1 MATRVSPEDDDVFV
15 SVSEQRREFME
26 AKALES
32 DMDLAF
38 HLQLQ
43 EALAASLTLQPS
55 SSSAQS
61 LEKDAVPII
70 PDTPTVVSIQSG
82 ELARLEQELKDREQS
97 EIEMRKAREDLERRI
112 HDDQV
117 AREIMRI
124 PEEEWEESGEFFSKP
139 FGEGS
144 SSSSASAKSVESESV
159 FRLYFKGLVSEER
172 VGKERAALA
181 GIGVALCDPRD
192 NLLLEVRKPLIGTGT
207 SGSGAQ
213 LKALI
218 EGLNAALAL
227 DLKRLTFFCE
237 NRHIFQFITG
247 KWTAKQ
253 RKVAML
259 VSQVKSLQAKFTVCN
274 PILVPRFDIKFAFK
288 LARDAIDSQSQTNQ
302 PAQSITSKNVNE
314 ICVICLEAT
323 DVNQMFSV
331 DGCLHRYC
339 FSCMKQHVEV
349 KLLHGMIPR
358 CPHEDCKSDLTVDNC
373 AKFLTPKHVETMRQ
387 RIKEASIPAT
397 EKVYCPNPRCSA
409 LMSKREL
416 LQDVK
421 SRDVELSGV
430 RKCLKCQCLFC
441 INCKVPWHRNR
452 TCADYKRLNPC
463 PSEDTKLKSLASTN
477 LWRQCVKCNH
487 MIELAEGCYHMT
499 CRCGHEFCY
508 NCGGEWKD
516 KKPTCSC
523 PLWDE
528 GNILHDEDD
537 EDFDFDEE
545 DVSESD
551 SEGHAPGFCND
562 CGQSTDYTGA
572 CLCPVLFEDDILF
585 DGDSDTQ
592 ELKKDEYEG
601 EVKDEGPEE
610 DGYEDESGQEV
621 QEEKHILPAEDG
633 RDIDEEYEE
642 DEEFCDSDCECYE
655 DEVHEKEVREDVQDE
670 WLEQGQEDENF
681 YAENATDF
689 GDEYEEDEEEYCDS
703 DCDRDCDC
711 YDSNSDYY

>member
-1 MATRVSPEDDDVFV
+1 MATGVSPEDDDVFV

-124 PEEEWEESGEFFSKP
+124 PEEEWEESGEFFSMP

-144 SSSSASAKSVESESV
+144 SSYSASAKSVESESV

-181 GIGVALCDPRD
+181 GIGAALCDPRD
-192 NLLLEVRKPLIGTGT
+192 NLLFEVRKPLIGSGT
-207 SGSGAQ
+207 SSSGAQ

-237 NRHIFQFITG
+237 NRHIFQF
-247 KWTAKQ
+247 
-253 RKVAML
+253 
-259 VSQVKSLQAKFTVCN
+259 
-274 PILVPRFDIKFAFK
+274 
-288 LARDAIDSQSQTNQ
+288 
-302 PAQSITSKNVNE
+302 
-314 ICVICLEAT
+314 
-323 DVNQMFSV
+323 
-331 DGCLHRYC
+331 
-339 FSCMKQHVEV
+339 V

-358 CPHEDCKSDLTVDNC
+358 CPHEDCKSDLTVDSC

-397 EKVYCPNPRCSA
+397 EKVYCPYPRCSA

-452 TCADYKRLNPC
+452 TCADYKRLNPH
-463 PSEDTKLKSLASTN
+463 PPEDTKLKSLASTN

-516 KKPTCSC
+516 KKATCSC

-572 CLCPVLFEDDILF
+572 CLHPVLFEDDILF

-601 EVKDEGPEE
+601 EVKDDGLEE
-610 DGYEDESGQEV
+610 DGYEDEIGQEV
-621 QEEKHILPAEDG
+621 QEEMHILPAVDG
-633 RDIDEEYEE
+633 RDLDEEIDE

-655 DEVHEKEVREDVQDE
+655 DEVHEKEVREDVQEE
-670 WLEQGQEDENF
+670 WLEQGQVDENF
-681 YAENATDF
+681 YAENDTDF
-689 GDEYEEDEEEYCDS
+689 GDEYEEDEEECCDS
-703 DCDRDCDC
+703 DCGRDCDC

>member
-1 MATRVSPEDDDVFV
+1 
-15 SVSEQRREFME
+15 
-26 AKALES
+26 
-32 DMDLAF
+32 
-38 HLQLQ
+38 
-43 EALAASLTLQPS
+43 
-55 SSSAQS
+55 
-61 LEKDAVPII
+61 
-70 PDTPTVVSIQSG
+70 
-82 ELARLEQELKDREQS
+82 
-97 EIEMRKAREDLERRI
+97 MRKAREDLERRI
-112 HDDQV
+112 QDDQV

-144 SSSSASAKSVESESV
+144 SSSSASAKSVEGESV

-192 NLLLEVRKPLIGTGT
+192 NLLFEVRKPLIGSGT
-207 SGSGAQ
+207 SSSGAQ

-314 ICVICLEAT
+314 TCVICLEAT

-358 CPHEDCKSDLTVDNC
+358 CPHEDCKSDLTVDSC

-397 EKVYCPNPRCSA
+397 EKVYCPYPRCSA

-452 TCADYKRLNPC
+452 TCADYKRLNPH
-463 PSEDTKLKSLASTN
+463 PPEDTKLKSLASTN

-516 KKPTCSC
+516 KKATCSC

-572 CLCPVLFEDDILF
+572 CLHPVLFEDDILF

-601 EVKDEGPEE
+601 EVKDDGLEE
-610 DGYEDESGQEV
+610 DGYEDEIGQEV
-621 QEEKHILPAEDG
+621 QEEMHILPAVDG
-633 RDIDEEYEE
+633 RDLDEEIDE

-655 DEVHEKEVREDVQDE
+655 DEVHEKEVREDVQEE
-670 WLEQGQEDENF
+670 WLEQGQVDENF
-681 YAENATDF
+681 YAENDTDF
-689 GDEYEEDEEEYCDS
+689 GDEYEEDEEECCDS
-703 DCDRDCDC
+703 DCGRDCDC